1 MEEAAAAEDPL
12 VWCGSTATWLIGD
25 LVLAIIGVAAAATR
39 SVEAVGTRQPS
50 HWGRNSKYI
59 PTSIDS
65 FVYYTA
71 FKFDRFCFFTHLTI
85 IYCSSQEF
93 KLLNI
98 FGYV

>member
-59 PTSIDS
+59 PTSIE
-65 FVYYTA
+65 T
-71 FKFDRFCFFTHLTI
+71 RLCITRPLNLTVLV
-85 IYCSSQEF
+85 F
-93 KLLNI
+93 LHT
-98 FGYV
+98 